1 MVPLAQCT
9 EEFIHMANVGLTD
22 RNGFGAP
29 AARTT
34 TYYYYYCERA
44 GSATLSL
51 L

>member
-22 RNGFGAP
+22 RNRFGAP

-34 TYYYYYCERA
+34 TYYYYCERA